1 MATTMLKG
9 VLTSGVPQDFGAL
22 NITLECFR
30 QNIPDLPSSFGGTSG
45 GGLWRVYVRK
55 LEDESFDAVHHRL
68 IGIASREEKK
78 LTASDHLPGH
88 GPGRGVT

>member
-1 MATTMLKG
+1 
-9 VLTSGVPQDFGAL
+9 L

-30 QNIPDLPSSFGGTSG
+30 QNIPDLPSSFGGTIG

-68 IGIASREEKK
+68 IGIASREEKSSPPRIICQG
-78 LTASDHLPGH
+78 T
-88 GPGRGVT
+88 GRVEALLEAVRRGLNGENE